1 MANVA
6 ARPYA
11 WTRVRSRLRWGF
23 PRNREVGVLR
33 EEANVT
39 SGTQQVSRCEKGLLP
54 RPDPGNAPGGPKTAF
69 SKRSGD
75 IPKIFYFGFLVS

>member
-1 MANVA
+1 
-6 ARPYA
+6 
-11 WTRVRSRLRWGF
+11 
-23 PRNREVGVLR
+23 
-33 EEANVT
+33 VT